1 MAVIGK
7 IQKNSLL
14 LLLVIG
20 GAMLAFIFTDLLS
33 NVGGGEEQTQTAN
46 IAGEW
51 NDNDEAELTKLNTNF
66 VSRAKQ
72 TFYSNQGNQGK
83 EFSREQEQ
91 AAKDQAFNELVRRK
105 LMNIELNALGL
116 AVSAEELNDMVLG
129 NHIHPWISGERS
141 FQNSLGE
148 FSKDSVV
155 KYISFLEAEPNGIDT
170 AAYTNWTNAKN
181 GWKKFEVEIADARKA
196 DKYVTLVKKGVYVNS
211 LEAKNQYNGSQEKRN
226 ISYIIK
232 KYSDIKP
239 EEVEFGDEDLKAYFN
254 AHKTDKKYEVKDEQA
269 ILDFVEFPVVAT
281 QDDVDD
287 AIESLERTKESFIK
301 ATNNLGFMY
310 NKSDEAFYTDTVV
323 FKMGTDKLTF
333 DAGTG
338 SYLYPSVAD
347 EAIQAADSGAVVGPF
362 VALNSNNERI
372 SFIIKVGNFDPNG
385 NEEQAWVR
393 HILVSNT
400 GRTEEEAKK
409 RADSVVTVI
418 KANNNFTEMVS
429 VISEDPGS
437 ISTGGEYKWF
447 PKGRM
452 VESFEN
458 ASFNGAKGKL
468 QVVKTTYGYH
478 IVEVIDR
485 RVAKARI
492 LLPVVKTIKA
502 SIATKQAVEDLA
514 YEFIAD
520 VNDNQTDSAFHTVAI
535 SNGLTVKN
543 SNLSM
548 KYQSAIGF
556 DNVESIKKFCFAKDA
571 ANDDISDPILDKGFY
586 KVAII
591 NNTMAQ
597 GIPNF
602 EGIKNQMKFVAKKEK
617 QAEFFME
624 QMSGTSNLQE
634 ISAKFTELK
643 IQNAVVTYNINTIT
657 GGGGNEPEAV
667 GAIFSLPAD
676 KVGSMLSPI
685 QGVSGVYVI
694 IVDEIIAAPETTD
707 YTTDRLSLTTSRLS
721 GVDQAVIKA
730 LREKA
735 NVIDNRSKIDIQ
747 GR

>member
-51 NDNDEAELTKLNTNF
+51 SDNDEARLTELNSNF
-66 VSRAKQ
+66 LSRAKQ
-72 TFYSNQGNQGK
+72 TFYSNKENQGK
-83 EFSREQEQ
+83 EFTGEQT
-91 AAKDQAFNELVRRK
+91 AKDQAFNELVRRK
-105 LMNIELNALGL
+105 LMNKELNALGL
-116 AVSAEELNDMVLG
+116 TVSAEELNDMVLG
-129 NHIHPWISGERS
+129 SHIHPWIAGERS
-141 FQNSLGE
+141 FQNALGE
-148 FSKDSVV
+148 FSKDSVL
-155 KYISFLEAEPNGIDT
+155 KYINFLETEPNGIDT
-170 AAYTNWTNAKN
+170 AAYSNWNNAKN

-211 LEAKNQYNGSQEKRN
+211 LEAKNQYNGAQEKRN
-226 ISYIIK
+226 ISYVIK
-232 KYSDIKP
+232 KYADIKP
-239 EEVEFGDEDLKAYFN
+239 EDVDFSDDDLKAYFDT
-254 AHKTDKKYEVKDEQA
+254 HKTDKKYEVKDEQA
-269 ILDFVEFPVVAT
+269 IIDFVEFPVVAT

-287 AIESLERTKESFIK
+287 AVESLEKTKASFIK
-301 ATNNLGFMY
+301 AGNNLGFMY

-323 FKMGTDKLTF
+323 FKMGAEKLTL
-333 DAGTG
+333 DAGNYT
-338 SYLYPSVAD
+338 YPSVAD
-347 EAIQAADSGAVVGPF
+347 EAIQNADSGTVVGPF
-362 VALNSNNERI
+362 VALNSKNERI
-372 SFIIKVGNFDPNG
+372 SFIAKVGAFDPNG

-400 GRTEEEAKK
+400 GRTEEAAKK

-418 KANNNFTEMVS
+418 NAKNNFTEMVTE
-429 VISEDPGS
+429 ISEDPGS

-485 RVAKARI
+485 RIAKARI
-492 LLPVVKTIKA
+492 ILPIVKSIKP

-520 VNDNQTDSAFHTVAI
+520 VNDNQTDSAFNTIAI
-535 SNGLTVKN
+535 NVGLVVKN

-548 KYQSAIGF
+548 KYASAIGF
-556 DNVESIKKFCFAKDA
+556 EKVESIKKFCFAKDA
-571 ANDDISDPILDKGFY
+571 LTDDLSDPILDGGFY

-591 NNTMAQ
+591 NNLMAK
-597 GIPNF
+597 GVPNF
-602 EGIKNQMKFVAKKEK
+602 EGVKNQMKFAAKKEK
-617 QAEFFME
+617 QAKHYME
-624 QMSGTSNLQE
+624 QMTPATSTSNLQE
-634 ISAKFTELK
+634 LTAKFPELK

-667 GAIFSLPAD
+667 GAIFSLPSD
-676 KVGSMLSPI
+676 KVGSMLNPI
-685 QGVSGVYVI
+685 QGVTGVYVV
-694 IVDEIIAAPETTD
+694 IVDKIVAAPETTD
-707 YTTDRLSLTTSRLS
+707 YTADKLSLKTTRLS
-721 GVDQAVIKA
+721 GADQAVIRA

>member
-33 NVGGGEEQTQTAN
+33 NVGGGDEQTQTAN
-46 IAGEW
+46 VAGEW
-51 NDNDEAELTKLNTNF
+51 NDNDEAKLNELNTNF
-66 VSRAKQ
+66 LNRAKQ
-72 TFYSNQGNQGK
+72 TFYSNQDNQGK
-83 EFSREQEQ
+83 EFTGEQS
-91 AAKDQAFNELVRRK
+91 AKDQAFNEYVRRK
-105 LMNIELNALGL
+105 LMNKELNALGL
-116 AVSAEELNDMVLG
+116 TVSADELNDMVLG
-129 NHIHPWISGERS
+129 SHIHPWIAGEKS

-148 FSKDSVV
+148 FSKDSVL
-155 KYISFLEAEPNGIDT
+155 KYINFLEVEPDGIDT
-170 AAYTNWTNAKN
+170 AAYSNWTNAKN
-181 GWKKFEVEIADARKA
+181 GWKKFEVEMADARKA
-196 DKYVTLVKKGVYVNS
+196 DKYVTLIKKGVYVNS
-211 LEAKNQYNGSQEKRN
+211 LEAKNQYNGAQEKRN
-226 ISYIIK
+226 ISYVIK
-232 KYSDIKP
+232 KYSDIKT
-239 EEVEFGDEDLKAYFN
+239 EDVAFSDEDLLAYFN

-269 ILDFVEFPVVAT
+269 TIDFVEFPIIAT

-287 AIESLERTKESFIK
+287 AVESLEGTKKSFAK

-310 NKSDEAFYTDTVV
+310 NKSDEGFYTDTVV
-323 FKMGTDKLTF
+323 FKMGTDKLTL
-333 DAGTG
+333 DAGNYT
-338 SYLYPSVAD
+338 YPAVAD
-347 EAIQAADSGAVVGPF
+347 EAIQNADSGAVVGPF
-362 VALNSNNERI
+362 VALNSKNERI
-372 SFIIKVGNFDPNG
+372 SFIAKVGNFDANA

-400 GRTEEEAKK
+400 GRTEEAAKK

-418 KANNNFTEMVS
+418 NANNNFTEMVTA
-429 VISEDPGS
+429 VSEDPGS
-437 ISTGGEYKWF
+437 VSTGGEYKWF

-492 LLPVVKTIKA
+492 ILPVVKRIKP
-502 SIATKQAVEDLA
+502 SIETKQAVEDLA
-514 YEFIAD
+514 YEFISD
-520 VNDNQTDSAFHTVAI
+520 VNDNVTDSAFNTVAI
-535 SNGLTVKN
+535 QKELTVKN
-543 SNLSM
+543 SNLTM
-548 KYQSAIGF
+548 KYASAIGF
-556 DNVESIKKFCFAKDA
+556 DKVESIKKFSFAKDA
-571 ANDDISDPILDKGFY
+571 MTDDISDPIIDGGFY

-591 NNTMAQ
+591 KNIMAQ
-597 GIPNF
+597 GVPNF
-602 EGIKNQMKFVAKKEK
+602 DGVKNQMKFAATKEK
-617 QAEFFME
+617 QAKFYMDK
-624 QMSGTSNLQE
+624 MSGTSNLQE
-634 ISAKFTELK
+634 ISAKFPELK

-667 GAIFSLPAD
+667 GAIFSLPND
-676 KVGSMLSPI
+676 KVGSMLNPI
-685 QGVSGVYVI
+685 QGVTGVYVI
-694 IVDEIIAAPETTD
+694 IVDEIVAAPETTD
-707 YTTDRLSLTTSRLS
+707 YTTDKLSLTTTRLS

-735 NVIDNRSKIDIQ
+735 NVVDNRAKIDIQ